1 MLGKLR
7 RYLLFFLR
15 STNHHGIHSPF
26 VYDFVTKCLYTKQ
39 RPLKFSQFILNRKQ
53 LLSNKQ
59 AIKITDFGAGSKVL
73 KNNFRKISD
82 IAKVAGISEKRGK
95 LLMKIVSYFS
105 SESILEIG
113 TSLGISTTALALGNP
128 NSKVITLEGCKNTAT
143 VALDQFNQLALHN
156 VTLLVNPFDLSL
168 EKVTNEKTYDLIY
181 FDGNHTKEATLSY
194 FERCLKT
201 AHNESIFIFD
211 DINWSKEMKIA
222 WEQIKLHPLV
232 TVTIDTFF
240 WGIVFFRTE
249 QAKEHF
255 TVRV

>member
-15 STNHHGIHSPF
+15 STNQHGIHSPF

-39 RPLKFSQFILNRKQ
+39 QPAKLSTFIYNRKQ

-59 AIKITDFGAGSKVL
+59 VIKIEDFGAGSTVF

-82 IAKVAGISEKRGK
+82 IAKVAGISKKRGE

-105 SESILEIG
+105 SRSILEIG
-113 TSLGISTTALALGNP
+113 TSLGISTVALALGNT
-128 NSKVITLEGCKNTAT
+128 NGKVTTLEGCKNTAAI
-143 VALDQFNQLALHN
+143 ALDQFSKLELHN
-156 VTLLVNPFDLSL
+156 VQSIVNSFDISL
-168 EKVTNEKTYDLIY
+168 EEVTKNNSYDLIY

-194 FERCLKT
+194 FENCLKT
-201 AHNESIFIFD
+201 AHNESVFIFD
-211 DINWSKEMKIA
+211 DINWSEEMKIA
-222 WEQIKLHPLV
+222 WEQIKLHPSV

-240 WGIVFFRTE
+240 WGFVFFRKE